1 MCNTDLIP
9 KVMTMSDILLI
20 IAHFTFNTDRIIKRL
35 NIFASI
41 FNMILFVF
49 FQQVQWTMFMLICRC
64 GRRQA
69 RREIHHDIRGA
80 VSEALSEP
88 PSF

>member
-1 MCNTDLIP
+1 MCHTDLIP

-41 FNMILFVF
+41 FQYDSFCILSTSAVDNVYVNL
-49 FQQVQWTMFMLICRC
+49 QMWT
-64 GRRQA
+64 
-69 RREIHHDIRGA
+69 
-80 VSEALSEP
+80 
-88 PSF
+88 

>member
-1 MCNTDLIP
+1 MCHTDLIP

-49 FQQVQWTMFMLICRC
+49 FQQVQWTMFVLICRC

-88 PSF
+88 PSL